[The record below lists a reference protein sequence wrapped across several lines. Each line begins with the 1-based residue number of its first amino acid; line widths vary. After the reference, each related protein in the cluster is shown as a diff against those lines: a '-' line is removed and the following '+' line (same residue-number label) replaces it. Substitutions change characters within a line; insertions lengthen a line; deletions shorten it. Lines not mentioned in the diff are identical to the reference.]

1 MDLIQKL
8 EGRRSRAPREKHP
21 RFSSPATRLVVNV
34 NVVEAT
40 ANAFRPTKA
49 W

>member
-1 MDLIQKL
+1 MDLYRNSESEEI
-8 EGRRSRAPREKHP
+8 A
-21 RFSSPATRLVVNV
+21 RLGKKIPDFKPGDTVVVNV

-40 ANAFRPTKA
+40 ASACRPTKA